1 MVAATSI
8 AMNHP
13 TDLEL
18 SQLGSGRLPHDRFDQ
33 LLGHV
38 DGCDRCQSR
47 IDAATGEDSFADL
60 LKAGD
65 DPDPI
70 LAEPDLQAAV
80 YHATAT
86 STPRIDA
93 LMPPVESLGPYRL
106 IRPLGH
112 GGMGAV
118 YLAEHSR
125 LKKNYAI
132 KLLPRA
138 RGLDAIW
145 VARFDREMRA
155 VAGLSHPAIVTATD
169 AGEVGGWHYLV
180 MEYLDGLDLA
190 AIVRRVGPIDVP
202 TAGAIGREIA
212 GALSVVHAAGLVHR
226 DLKPS
231 NVMITR
237 DGSVK
242 LLDLGLVLDR
252 AESIGDPRLTTV
264 NHVIGTLAFAAP
276 EQLAASDDVDAR
288 ADLYSLGAALF
299 QLVTGRP
306 PHDCNK
312 GIAAMVIA
320 KTGQPAMRARE
331 LSPAV
336 APEMDDLIASL
347 LQRDAADR
355 PASAMEVAEILRPI
369 ADANGLRKLLAR
381 ARRAHD
387 DESSVQSI
395 FSPSVAAKPPLPPR
409 RWTRWLAGGAAAA
422 MIAATIF
429 VLNMDGKQITIET
442 DDPDAKV
449 VVDVRPPMSSPVV
462 APETVLPE
470 PVVPEPVVPEPVVEA
485 PQAVIAEP
493 DPPLKI
499 YKGKTL
505 THWTNLILVERDVET
520 ISEAMDAIVSLA
532 DPEDVDAAATI
543 LQVSRRF
550 GGWVYD
556 SNSSD
561 PSQRFM
567 SAFSTHF
574 KRLMPSPGI
583 EAIVRELPSAT
594 DESREATMLMLLRF
608 DSGNREN
615 DRLASWAKEPANQ
628 GVARRLHA
636 ELNQVARTE
645 LDNKKVTTYAKAYS
659 LSLALVLDLSLRNEP
674 GLLADIESAIA
685 LQSKLPTISER
696 LEKPYN
702 DQGRSWSDF
711 GGIYIDQLIAAKRL
725 GIELPLSL
733 EVPLALAD
741 NEAYREARNDFVLEA
756 FKNNPAEYADE
767 ALLWLATAV
776 PRSSMVAERNPS
788 RLIANNESLW
798 QDVLP
803 TFAKNTSR
811 PEQFV
816 TTFQRLAA
824 TPAVSGR
831 HGRHGWWHLWRRSAF
846 TRNEAGCQGSLRDR
860 RTSLQ

>member
-1 MVAATSI
+1 MVAAMPAETK
-8 AMNHP
+8 HP
-13 TDLEL
+13 TDIEL
-18 SQLGSGRLPHDRFDQ
+18 SQLSSGRLPPNRFGP
-33 LLGHV
+33 LLSHV
-38 DGCDRCQSR
+38 DGCPQCQHR
-47 IDAATGEDSFADL
+47 IDATSGDDSFANL
-60 LKAGD
+60 LRAGD
-65 DPDPI
+65 DADPI

-80 YHATAT
+80 YHAT
-86 STPRIDA
+86 STPTNRIDA
-93 LMPPVESLGPYRL
+93 VMPPVESLGPYRL

-112 GGMGAV
+112 GGMGAI
-118 YLAEHSR
+118 YLAEHTR

-132 KLLPRA
+132 KLLPRG
-138 RGLDAIW
+138 RGLDAVW

-190 AIVRRVGPIDVP
+190 AIVRRLGPIDVP
-202 TAGAIGREIA
+202 TAAAIGREIA
-212 GALSVVHAAGLVHR
+212 AALTVVHEAGLVHR

-276 EQLAASDDVDAR
+276 EQLAASEDVDAR
-288 ADLYSLGAALF
+288 ADLYSLGATLF

-306 PHDCNK
+306 PHDCDQ

-320 KTGQPAMRARE
+320 KTGQPAMRASE
-331 LSPAV
+331 ISPNL
-336 APEMDDLIASL
+336 APEMDDLIATL
-347 LQRDAADR
+347 LQCEATKR
-355 PASAMEVAEILRPI
+355 PSSAIEIAETLRPM
-369 ADANGLRKLLAR
+369 ADAGGLKKLLAR
-381 ARRAHD
+381 ARRVSD
-387 DESSVQSI
+387 DDSSFESVFQ
-395 FSPSVAAKPPLPPR
+395 PLVAATPPSPPS
-409 RWTRWLAGGAAAA
+409 RWKRWLAGGAAAA
-422 MIAATIF
+422 MVATTIF
-429 VLNMDGKQITIET
+429 VLNMDGKQVTIET

-449 VVDVRPPMSSPVV
+449 VVDVTRPVSPPVV
-462 APETVLPE
+462 APEPAVE
-470 PVVPEPVVPEPVVEA
+470 P

-493 DPPLKI
+493 DQPLKI

-505 THWTNLILVERDVET
+505 THWTNLILIERDVET

-532 DPEDVDAAATI
+532 DPDDVDAAATI

-550 GGWVYD
+550 GSWTSD

-567 SAFSTHF
+567 SAFNTHF

-583 EAIVRELPSAT
+583 QAIVRELPTAT
-594 DESREATMLMLLRF
+594 EESREACMMGLLRF
-608 DSGNREN
+608 DSEDREY
-615 DRLASWAKEPANQ
+615 DRLASWATEPANQ
-628 GVARRLHA
+628 EVGQRLHA
-636 ELNQVARTE
+636 ELNQVARME
-645 LDNKKVTTYAKAYS
+645 LENNKVVTYAKAYS
-659 LSLALVLDLSLRNEP
+659 LSLALILDLSLQDEP
-674 GLLADIESAIA
+674 GLIADIDFAIA
-685 LQSKLPTISER
+685 KQSNLPPISER

-711 GGIYIDQLIAAKRL
+711 VGIYIDQLIAAKRL

-733 EVPLALAD
+733 KVPLALAD
-741 NEAYREARNDFVLEA
+741 DPTYREARNELVHEGM
-756 FKNNPAEYADE
+756 KNNLTMYADE

-776 PRSSMVAERNPS
+776 PRSSMVAERNPAL
-788 RLIANNESLW
+788 LIAHNESLW

-803 TFAKNTSR
+803 TFSQNTSR
-811 PEQFV
+811 PDQFV
-816 TTFQRLAA
+816 TTFQRLAEM
-824 TPAVSGR
+824 PAVSG
-831 HGRHGWWHLWRRSAF
+831 GMGGMGGGTFGGVQLSPEMKQAAQQAYEIAERRF
-846 TRNEAGCQGSLRDR
+846 NESFVDDEEE
-860 RTSLQ
+860 

>member
-1 MVAATSI
+1 MVAAMPAEMT
-8 AMNHP
+8 HP

-18 SQLGSGRLPHDRFDQ
+18 SQLTTGRLPPDRFDH
-33 LLGHV
+33 LLSHV
-38 DGCDRCQSR
+38 DGCPQCQHR
-47 IDAATGEDSFADL
+47 IDAASGDDSFANL

-65 DPDPI
+65 DADPI

-80 YHATAT
+80 YHAT
-86 STPRIDA
+86 STPTNRIDA
-93 LMPPVESLGPYRL
+93 VLPPVESLGPYRL

-118 YLAEHSR
+118 YLAEHVR
-125 LKKNYAI
+125 LKKHCAI
-132 KLLPRA
+132 KLLPRG
-138 RGLDAIW
+138 RGLDAVW

-169 AGEVGGWHYLV
+169 AGEVDGWHYLV

-190 AIVRRVGPIDVP
+190 AIVRRLGPIDVP
-202 TAGAIGREIA
+202 TAAAIGREIA
-212 GALSVVHAAGLVHR
+212 QALSVVHQAGLVHR

-237 DGSVK
+237 DGAVK

-276 EQLAASDDVDAR
+276 EQLAASENVDAR
-288 ADLYSLGAALF
+288 ADLYSLGATLF
-299 QLVTGRP
+299 QLVIGRP
-306 PHDCNK
+306 PHDGDK

-320 KTGQPAMRARE
+320 KTGQPAVRARD
-331 LSPAV
+331 LSPGI

-347 LQRDAADR
+347 LQRNAADR
-355 PASAMEVAEILRPI
+355 PASAIDVAESLRPI
-369 ADANGLRKLLAR
+369 ADAGGLTKLLAR
-381 ARRAHD
+381 ARRVND
-387 DESSVQSI
+387 DESSFQSI
-395 FSPSVAAKPPLPPR
+395 LAPVVAAKPPLPPR

-422 MIAATIF
+422 TIAATIF

-449 VVDVRPPMSSPVV
+449 VIDVVEPVPSPIV
-462 APETVLPE
+462 APE
-470 PVVPEPVVPEPVVEA
+470 PVVKLPR
-485 PQAVIAEP
+485 AVIVEP
-493 DPPLKI
+493 DWPRKI

-520 ISEAMDAIVSLA
+520 ISDAMDAIVSLA
-532 DPEDVDAAATI
+532 DPDDVDAAATI

-550 GGWVYD
+550 GGWTSD
-556 SNSSD
+556 PKSSD

-567 SAFSTHF
+567 SAFNTHF
-574 KRLMPSPGI
+574 TRLMPSPGI
-583 EAIVRELPSAT
+583 EAIVRELPAAT
-594 DESREATMLMLLRF
+594 DASREACMLMLLRF
-608 DSGNREN
+608 DSRNRES

-636 ELNQVARTE
+636 ELNQVARME
-645 LDNKKVTTYAKAYS
+645 LDNTQVTTYAKAYS
-659 LSLALVLDLSLRNEP
+659 LSLALVLDLSFRNEP
-674 GLLADIESAIA
+674 GLLADIESAIT
-685 LQSKLPTISER
+685 LQTKLPTISER
-696 LEKPYN
+696 LKKSYN

-711 GGIYIDQLIAAKRL
+711 GGIYIGQLIAAKRL

-741 NEAYREARNDFVLEA
+741 NEAYRETRNELVRERMKQD
-756 FKNNPAEYADE
+756 PTEYADE
-767 ALLWLATAV
+767 ALLWLATAAPGSV
-776 PRSSMVAERNPS
+776 FVTEQNPAL
-788 RLIANNESLW
+788 LIANNEDLW
-798 QDVLP
+798 REVLP

-811 PEQFV
+811 PDQFV
-816 TTFQRLAA
+816 TIFQRLAA
-824 TPAVSGR
+824 TPAAGGGMGGMGGVSYG
-831 HGRHGWWHLWRRSAF
+831 GVQLSPEMKQAAVEASEIAERRFAEEF
-846 TRNEAGCQGSLRDR
+846 TDPSPN
-860 RTSLQ
+860 